1 MFPYIITFL
10 LSTLLLF
17 FSDRVKVNQ
26 RNYIVILALILPAV
40 LAAFRANN
48 IGTDVEVYLNPI
60 INAALET
67 SSFDE
72 YLNFEWFGEWRPVF
86 VSEFEIGFTTLVYF
100 IANSFGAT
108 WTKFILQVL
117 IIFPIYIAI
126 KKYNK
131 YPAWLGMLV
140 FYLMM
145 YNSTL
150 NMIRQSIAISFIL
163 LAIVYLLENKKKYFI
178 VSFLI
183 AVLFHKT
190 AFILLVIVALYYWIR
205 LKSLHHKTIIY
216 SEFYKVFIVILLAVC
231 GLFSINLIAKL
242 LSLIGYDSYLNYL
255 EGEFYF
261 LPNQLAYHAPI
272 FLLICYNWKKWN
284 SYEYN
289 ARFFLVL
296 FVLMLVCLQLRSINM
311 YLGRVASFFLCFS
324 VLIYPSLCYTSRS
337 QTKRFLMISYLI
349 IYLGIYWYQYYVIN
363 GIDATIPYLMLLEE

>member
-40 LAAFRANN
+40 LAAFRVNN

-72 YLNFEWFGEWRPVF
+72 YLNFEWFGEWRPVL

-100 IANSFGAT
+100 IANSFGVT
-108 WTKFILQVL
+108 WTKFILQLL

-163 LAIVYLLENKKKYFI
+163 LAIVYFLENKKKYFI
-178 VSFLI
+178 ISFLI

-255 EGEFYF
+255 EGKFYF

-289 ARFFLVL
+289 ARFFLAL

-311 YLGRVASFFLCFS
+311 YLGRVASFFGCFS